1 MVNEPAYVTIVA
13 GVPRSGTSL
22 MMQMLARG
30 GIEPLT
36 DGRRA
41 ADEDNPRG
49 YYEYDPAKRT
59 RADASWV
66 DRAAGRAV
74 KLAHLLVEHLPPAHE
89 YRVVLMRRDLGEV
102 VASQRAMLDRLGER
116 GADLSPAQLA
126 AAYERQ
132 LGRVRAWLDKQPN
145 VRFIEVDYN
154 ELIRAPE
161 KVVAALAELFEGRV
175 NAEAMRAAIDPELY
189 RRRG

>member
-1 MVNEPAYVTIVA
+1 
-13 GVPRSGTSL
+13 

-36 DGRRA
+36 DGRRS
-41 ADEDNPRG
+41 ADDDNPRG
-49 YYEYDPAKRT
+49 YYEYEPAKRT

-74 KLAHLLVEHLPPAHE
+74 KLAHVLVEHLPPEHE

-102 VASQRAMLDRLGER
+102 VASQRAMLERLGER

-132 LGRVRAWLDKQPN
+132 LGRVRAWLGKQPN
-145 VRFIEVDYN
+145 VRCIEVDYN
-154 ELIRAPE
+154 ELVRAPE
-161 KVVAALAELFEGRV
+161 GIIAALAAFFGDRV
-175 NAEAMRAAIDPELY
+175 DANAMRSAIDPELY
-189 RRRG
+189 RQRA

>member
-36 DGRRA
+36 DAQRA

-66 DRAAGRAV
+66 DRAAGRVV
-74 KLAHLLVEHLPPAHE
+74 KLAHVLVEHLPPEHA

-102 VASQRAMLDRLGER
+102 VASQRAMLDRLGKR
-116 GADLSPAQLA
+116 GTDLPPAQLA

-132 LGRVRAWLDKQPN
+132 LARVRSWLAQQPN
-145 VRFIEVDYN
+145 VRFIDVDYN
-154 ELIRAPE
+154 ELVRAPE
-161 KVVAALAELFEGRV
+161 RIIAALAAFFDGRLD
-175 NAEAMRAAIDPELY
+175 ATAMRGAIDPELY